1 MISGPRL
8 QLPGEVA
15 GHEEERGLEHEADN
29 CAMFMCATLG
39 WGSKQ
44 AAPSN
49 PIDPAQ
55 WLVMG
60 QAAIQRVLYSQ
71 PKALL
76 LLFHSSAKRP

>member
-60 QAAIQRVLYSQ
+60 QPIQRVLYSQ

-76 LLFHSSAKRP
+76 LLFHSYPKRP